1 MLTSPHLIHPIPSLP
16 GEHEGGWN
24 VDEDVGRHHGEPHQQ
39 LVVAGLGAA
48 AGVQL
53 HPAAVDSCSCPAHQP
68 AVVGGE
74 GRVVQAP
81 VLQVVISRVVVPV
94 LQQPALELSTV
105 LLEVSQ
111 CPEKHHEE

>member
-1 MLTSPHLIHPIPSLP
+1 MLNSSHLIHPIPSLP

-24 VDEDVGRHHGEPHQQ
+24 VDEDVRRHHGEPHQQ

-94 LQQPALELSTV
+94 LQQPALELC
-105 LLEVSQ
+105 Q
-111 CPEKHHEE
+111 